1 MADLTTPG
9 AATTLL
15 RTTVAFACALFALVG
30 VVVYLLWTRPTE
42 PIVLFVPVYILVW
55 GLLGGGVG
63 VLHRL
68 AFHRGDGKLGP
79 ELFTWVVAK
88 PIIGMVMGGIVYFLA
103 VSGELFLNGR
113 TQITNIHFLNVL
125 AFIAG
130 FSDRFSID
138 VIDRVAAKAGQA
150 RGARGARARRPGR
163 GARAA
168 PPCSRSTSTPRR
180 CGSRAT
186 PRRRTSPASC
196 PRAATA
202 RGWACRACSRC
213 SPPRA
218 CARPSTS
225 PAGWSSTTRPR
236 RARSATPATRS
247 ATTAGATT
255 GRGPRSEERR
265 VG

>member
-30 VVVYLLWTRPTE
+30 VVVYLLWNRPTE

-150 RGARGARARRPGR
+150 RGARG
-163 GARAA
+163 
-168 PPCSRSTSTPRR
+168 
-180 CGSRAT
+180 
-186 PRRRTSPASC
+186 
-196 PRAATA
+196 
-202 RGWACRACSRC
+202 
-213 SPPRA
+213 
-218 CARPSTS
+218 
-225 PAGWSSTTRPR
+225 
-236 RARSATPATRS
+236 
-247 ATTAGATT
+247 
-255 GRGPRSEERR
+255 EERR
-265 VG
+265 